1 MKYINL
7 IFLVCLV
14 LFTECGREDVS
25 KGGVIVDTFYIKTE
39 QENYKGVDSL
49 MSFRFYQITP
59 YKNFI
64 KILSEKNKK
73 FGKIQKKPLEKYK
86 IIKSAIDTIHLGYN
100 VTYKNTNT
108 KESFTLIKEDNDYK
122 IYKYYI
128 HREK

>member
-1 MKYINL
+1 MTNIIDDIVQKGDI
-7 IFLVCLV
+7 I
-14 LFTECGREDVS
+14 GRIA
-25 KGGVIVDTFYIKTE
+25 GVNIKSVDF
-39 QENYKGVDSL
+39 NC
-49 MSFRFYQITP
+49 
-59 YKNFI
+59 
-64 KILSEKNKK
+64 KK
-73 FGKIQKKPLEKYK
+73 SLEKYK